1 MIDFYKTISAIDPSL
16 EIDKFV
22 AKTLEVACS
31 TMGFM
36 SGVVIPTSP
45 EIGPVVH
52 YNIPNDAM
60 EIIRSW
66 QNESQ
71 RDENFDFWDEPMIRR
86 PMDKL
91 ANLYGIKG
99 AVILPLSVSNLI
111 LGDLI
116 MFDTRRRTPT
126 NDEKI
131 MLEHIRTLLSITM
144 ANESRRYK
152 TRFDPDIHERL
163 FRGVA
168 NATNRLM
175 TKGPLEEALSQTIGV
190 LGESTDIGMVN
201 LSQLTKDEESGK
213 IVISV
218 LGEWRKNKPNNTQQN
233 KRIAIIQP
241 DFEQFFNSL
250 SQGKTIKRLVR
261 ELPDREKLFFEERE
275 ISSFIVVPIFV
286 DKKFW
291 GGISFS
297 DFNYERTWRKSDESI
312 LETMAA
318 TIGTFIDNKRNEEKL
333 ERRESEN
340 RAILRAIPE
349 MIFRVDFSGKL
360 IDYKADNASDLIMPI
375 DAKGKALEEILPEDI
390 AKITRENLEKA
401 IVEGATKIYQY
412 SVDTNNKTIYR
423 EARAVPYSN
432 DQVLILAHDITE
444 QKEFMAQ
451 LEEAKKMA
459 EEANR
464 AKSEFLANMSH
475 EIRTPL
481 NALLGFVELLER
493 NANSPESG
501 NYLSAITTAA
511 NAINT
516 ITADILDITKIE
528 AGKLKLSLVPGSIKN
543 VVEESVLLV
552 KPKAELSKNSI
563 EVEFGAGSDKICL
576 IDSPKLRQVMVNL
589 LDNAAKFTKKGHI
602 EIKVAVKKE
611 TKSKIDYEISVSDTG
626 IGIPGEMREKI
637 FQAFMQVD
645 GSYSRRFGGT
655 GLGLAITRG
664 ILDAMG
670 GTIKAIENEKNGTT
684 FIIGLS
690 LSKAEGATIQNIQT
704 PVRAFLHIGSPELKE
719 LVANLLTKIGITVE
733 ESIWA
738 EGSGLII
745 TENAQNDEQSEKWS
759 KECNVLIVG
768 KDIPYFTSDGSNKDD
783 FIKSIYFSLAKF
795 YPWNYETALKI
806 IEDKKILLVE
816 DNKMNIALLE
826 EISKTIHCEMV
837 SATSSLAAVNLALK
851 NHFDI
856 CLMDIQMPDLS
867 GLDATMQIR
876 YNEDKE
882 HGPRLPIIALTAF
895 ATEDDKKKCLEGG
908 MDGYL
913 SKPIKIAD
921 LVTGMA
927 QAISKISPESK
938 KDALS
943 CLSEKLLIEKT
954 RLKEMMAEY
963 ITGSLKNIKEIKQH
977 IQENDLKKASKCAHE
992 IKGMAYDEN
1001 LFRIITDLES
1011 SLRLEDK
1018 TESSENT
1025 EILEKELKN
1034 FSNRLGIKTES

>member
-1 MIDFYKTISAIDPSL
+1 
-16 EIDKFV
+16 
-22 AKTLEVACS
+22 
-31 TMGFM
+31 
-36 SGVVIPTSP
+36 
-45 EIGPVVH
+45 
-52 YNIPNDAM
+52 
-60 EIIRSW
+60 
-66 QNESQ
+66 
-71 RDENFDFWDEPMIRR
+71 
-86 PMDKL
+86 
-91 ANLYGIKG
+91 
-99 AVILPLSVSNLI
+99 
-111 LGDLI
+111 
-116 MFDTRRRTPT
+116 
-126 NDEKI
+126 
-131 MLEHIRTLLSITM
+131 
-144 ANESRRYK
+144 
-152 TRFDPDIHERL
+152 
-163 FRGVA
+163 
-168 NATNRLM
+168 
-175 TKGPLEEALSQTIGV
+175 
-190 LGESTDIGMVN
+190 
-201 LSQLTKDEESGK
+201 
-213 IVISV
+213 
-218 LGEWRKNKPNNTQQN
+218 
-233 KRIAIIQP
+233 
-241 DFEQFFNSL
+241 
-250 SQGKTIKRLVR
+250 
-261 ELPDREKLFFEERE
+261 
-275 ISSFIVVPIFV
+275 
-286 DKKFW
+286 
-291 GGISFS
+291 
-297 DFNYERTWRKSDESI
+297 
-312 LETMAA
+312 
-318 TIGTFIDNKRNEEKL
+318 
-333 ERRESEN
+333 
-340 RAILRAIPE
+340 
-349 MIFRVDFSGKL
+349 
-360 IDYKADNASDLIMPI
+360 
-375 DAKGKALEEILPEDI
+375 
-390 AKITRENLEKA
+390 
-401 IVEGATKIYQY
+401 
-412 SVDTNNKTIYR
+412 
-423 EARAVPYSN
+423 
-432 DQVLILAHDITE
+432 
-444 QKEFMAQ
+444 
-451 LEEAKKMA
+451 
-459 EEANR
+459 
-464 AKSEFLANMSH
+464 
-475 EIRTPL
+475 
-481 NALLGFVELLER
+481 
-493 NANSPESG
+493 
-501 NYLSAITTAA
+501 
-511 NAINT
+511 
-516 ITADILDITKIE
+516 
-528 AGKLKLSLVPGSIKN
+528 
-543 VVEESVLLV
+543 
-552 KPKAELSKNSI
+552 
-563 EVEFGAGSDKICL
+563 
-576 IDSPKLRQVMVNL
+576 MVNL

-795 YPWNYETALKI
+795 YPWNYEIALKI